1 MKGAAMNGT
10 KALAALEIVGITIAL
25 AVLGVTSAA
34 ASGFVGDSRYKGG
47 YVKACSLDGV
57 NPAYHPDIFGNPA
70 LAKAYYGFVR
80 GRDGTWQVQNNCHI
94 YN

>member
-1 MKGAAMNGT
+1 MNRTMISARVVILSVLAVGALATNAAM
-10 KALAALEIVGITIAL
+10 
-25 AVLGVTSAA
+25 
-34 ASGFVGDSRYKGG
+34 ASSFVGDRGHKGG
-47 YVKACSLDGV
+47 YVKPCSLDGV

-80 GRDGTWQVQNNCHI
+80 GRDGTWQVENNCHI